1 MAEGLAVFSKFH
13 FLIDGN
19 ISEKSTTQLLQNK
32 EKYNLFLQVI
42 PPRTFANIYAFSGH
56 VFFSPRQFPLPS

>member
-13 FLIDGN
+13 FLIDVN
-19 ISEKSTTQLLQNK
+19 ISDKSTTQLLQNQ

-42 PPRTFANIYAFSGH
+42 PPHTFANIYAF
-56 VFFSPRQFPLPS
+56 